1 MQTNLSSSSPAVM
14 KVSKMAENLI
24 GSEILKLAA
33 EVNNKIKNGEK
44 VYNLTIGDFDPKI
57 FPIPHELKNEIIR
70 AYEQEETNYPPANG
84 MAELRQAVSSFMK
97 NSAGQEYS
105 AEEIL
110 IAGGARPLIYATYKA
125 LIDPSDAV
133 LFPVPSWNNNHYCHL
148 SEAQMIFVETKPEN
162 NFMPTAEELR
172 PHISKASM
180 LALCSPLNPTG
191 TTFSKEGLKEI
202 CELVIEE
209 NNRRGEG
216 EKPLY
221 IMYDQIYWALTYGE
235 TSHHDPVSLYPE
247 LRDYTIF
254 IDGLSKAFAGTGV
267 RVGWAF
273 GPRYIIDKMKSI
285 LGHVGA
291 WAAKAEQVATA
302 RYLSDG
308 DKADKFLKDFKSEL
322 QYRLESY
329 YQGFMSLKSEGLK
342 VDAIAPQAAIYL
354 TVRFNLLGM
363 KTEKG
368 DILNSVPDIT
378 KYILDEAK
386 VALVPFS
393 AFGSS
398 QDSDWYRLS
407 VGTSSRSDI
416 PQVIESL
423 RNSLSKLSR

>member
-1 MQTNLSSSSPAVM
+1 MHTNPNTTKPAIM

-57 FPIPHELKNEIIR
+57 FPIPQELKNEIIE
-70 AYEQEETNYPPANG
+70 AYKQEETNYPAANG
-84 MAELRQAVSSFMK
+84 MAELRQAVSGFMK
-97 NSAGQEYS
+97 SAADQHYS

-125 LIDPSDAV
+125 LIDPSDKV

-148 SEAQMIFVETKPEN
+148 SEAQMIPVETKPEN

-172 PHISKASM
+172 PHIAKASM

-191 TTFSKEGLKEI
+191 TTFSKSGLKEI

-209 NNRRGEG
+209 NSRRGET

-235 TSHHDPVSLYPE
+235 TSHYDPVSLFPE
-247 LRDYTIF
+247 LRNYTIF

-273 GPRYIIDKMKSI
+273 GPQYIMDKMKSI

-291 WAAKAEQVATA
+291 WAAKAEQVAVA
-302 RYLSDG
+302 RYLSDVQ
-308 DKADKFLKDFKSEL
+308 KPNEFLVSFKKEL
-322 QYRLESY
+322 QQRLDGY
-329 YQGFMSLKSEGLK
+329 YKGFMALQSEGLK

-363 KTEKG
+363 KTESG
-368 DILNSVPDIT
+368 EVLNSVSDIT

-407 VGTSSRSDI
+407 VGTSAPSDI
-416 PQVIESL
+416 PQVIENL
-423 RNSLSKLSR
+423 RKCLSRLS